1 MLKNGE
7 PITVDDTEEKLVSAV
22 KRLWNGDW
30 YAFARDYFELES
42 TVYDKL
48 HCDWV
53 GHFDLLTKFNEGY
66 KHFDET
72 KDAYLEPALAAMK
85 KLNGQG
91 LPFEM
96 NTGAISRGY
105 RTAPYPNPVLLREP
119 DSGMARCGSRGI
131 WHRYSFQMEVPGRS
145 AFSWQPAPV
154 PDRRPLFHQSAYS
167 LR

>member
-1 MLKNGE
+1 MQQAEYAIGSTHSILKAGQLV
-7 PITVDDTEEKLVSAV
+7 TVDDTEEKLVSAV

-72 KDAYLEPALAAMK
+72 KDAYLEPGAGCHEKAA
-85 KLNGQG
+85 
-91 LPFEM
+91 
-96 NTGAISRGY
+96 R
-105 RTAPYPNPVLLREP
+105 
-119 DSGMARCGSRGI
+119 
-131 WHRYSFQMEVPGRS
+131 PGT
-145 AFSWQPAPV
+145 PI
-154 PDRRPLFHQSAYS
+154 
-167 LR
+167 